1 MNVDKAYEILDLIAD
16 KNEVAPND
24 ENILL
29 QLSQHDDS
37 EIRAY
42 VAKLLVLAN
51 GNKFETALINM
62 CNDEDELVRV
72 NACDSLSAFATTDAY
87 KQLVNSALN
96 DSSTLVKNYAILS
109 IVDIMNY
116 IDIDINELKSLFLD
130 NLQKEEIS
138 ILAACFKGLY
148 VLGYKKYLKNIIDLV
163 STENYQDRCAV
174 INILGD
180 LITDENIEYILSVL
194 KDLRKTEKSNAVNST
209 IDRIINESS

>member
-180 LITDENIEYILSVL
+180 LITDENI
-194 KDLRKTEKSNAVNST
+194 
-209 IDRIINESS
+209 

>member
-72 NACDSLSAFATTDAY
+72 NG
-87 KQLVNSALN
+87 
-96 DSSTLVKNYAILS
+96 I
-109 IVDIMNY
+109 
-116 IDIDINELKSLFLD
+116 
-130 NLQKEEIS
+130 
-138 ILAACFKGLY
+138 
-148 VLGYKKYLKNIIDLV
+148 
-163 STENYQDRCAV
+163 
-174 INILGD
+174 
-180 LITDENIEYILSVL
+180 
-194 KDLRKTEKSNAVNST
+194 
-209 IDRIINESS
+209 